1 MALIGI
7 DLGTTNSLVTIWRNG
22 RVEILKNNL
31 GHLMTPSVVNV
42 EEDGSIAV
50 GEIAKQRRVSHP
62 DRTAAEFK
70 RKMGSR
76 DKISV
81 GENKYRPEE
90 LSAFLLKK
98 LVEDAEHQLGEKV
111 REAVISVPA
120 YFDNNQR
127 EATEKAARMAGLEV
141 KRLINEPSAAIA
153 YHQWKEGNVGAEGI
167 YLVVDFGGG
176 TLDVS
181 VVDCFENIIEIIAVS
196 GDNQLGGKD
205 FDRAIAVDFC
215 EKIGFYYENLSP
227 GTWENILWAAE
238 NVKKKLTS
246 EDSITMCVTIHNK
259 EYAVEYTNKD
269 LLKICAEVL
278 LRIKTVINEAVK
290 GAKIELED
298 IVDVVLVGGSCKMPI
313 VQKFLSALL
322 DRELTAKND
331 CEHFVALGVG
341 VITGIIS
348 REEEIADLVM
358 TDVCP
363 FSLGIGIRHGQEDMT
378 HYMSVII
385 PKNSILPIAKSG
397 RYCGLE
403 PFQSY
408 IKFEIYQGEQLY
420 AEKNLQLGEIKI
432 KVTPNEAGDT
442 AAEITFC
449 YDINGILQVTA
460 KDLFGKNTAEAV
472 ILKKDSQLTEEE
484 INKKRINIER
494 EMRFE
499 RNKEDNINLLA
510 WGQRL
515 YAQAGEEH
523 KEYIVSLI
531 HDFEMSL
538 QNNDVVMVRRKMKYI
553 AQCFLQLEMLINRDY
568 FDNEDIVKELLED
581 EEL

>member
-7 DLGTTNSLVTIWRNG
+7 DLGTTNSLVAIWRNSK
-22 RVEILKNNL
+22 VEILKNSL
-31 GHLMTPSVVNV
+31 GHLMTPSVVSV
-42 EEDGSIAV
+42 EEDGSIVV

-62 DRTAAEFK
+62 SRTVAEFK
-70 RKMGSR
+70 RRMGSK

-81 GENKYRPEE
+81 GESKYLPEE

-98 LVEDAEHQLGEKV
+98 LIEDSEQQLGEKV
-111 REAVISVPA
+111 TEAVISVPA

-127 EATEKAARMAGLEV
+127 EATEKAARMAGLKV

-153 YHQWKEGNVGAEGI
+153 YHQWKEGNVGTEGI

-238 NVKKKLTS
+238 NVKRKLTT
-246 EDSITMCVTIHNK
+246 EERVTMRVTIRNK

-278 LRIKTVINEAVK
+278 LQIKTVINEAVK

-298 IVDVVLVGGSCKMPI
+298 IVDVVLVGGSCKMPV

-322 DRELTAKND
+322 DRELTAKDD
-331 CEHFVALGVG
+331 CEHYVALGVG
-341 VITGIIS
+341 VITGIIA

-363 FSLGIGIRHGQEDMT
+363 FSLGISTRHGKEDKT
-378 HYMSVII
+378 DYMSVII

-397 RYCGLE
+397 RYYGLE
-403 PFQSY
+403 PFQKH
-408 IKFEIYQGEQLY
+408 IRFEIYQGEELY
-420 AEKNLQLGEIKI
+420 AEKNLRLGEIDI

-442 AAEITFC
+442 VAEITFC

-460 KDLFGKNTAEAV
+460 RDLLGKNTAEAV
-472 ILKKDSQLTEEE
+472 ILKKDSQLTNEE
-484 INKKRINIER
+484 IDRKRIIIEK

-499 RNKEDNINLLA
+499 RNKEDNKNLLA

-531 HDFEMSL
+531 HDFEVSL
-538 QNNDVVMVRRKMKYI
+538 QDNDAIMVRRKMKYI
-553 AQCFLQLEMLINRDY
+553 AQCFLQLEMAINKDY

-581 EEL
+581 EDL